1 MIGQS
6 VETRGDSSC
15 CGIGGRKTRET
26 GLKSVLMA
34 AMTSRN
40 GEIAYVIKCSI
51 ATAVLLLLV
60 QGCTFP
66 SRLPAVPDNLTTKAS
81 VPGITNVRY
90 WMDLDPKPLI
100 REVLASIGRER
111 EFLVRSGYQGLLPG
125 GGGLAVSGGGDNG
138 AFGAGLLVGW
148 TAAGNRP
155 TFKIV
160 TGISTGALIAPFAF
174 LGPDYDERLKSVFTN
189 VSAKDIFEERSV
201 LAALWDDAMADTEPL
216 WRLVERHINEEMLR
230 AIAKEYQKGRL
241 LFVAT
246 TNLDARRPVIWNMGA
261 IAESRH
267 PRALR
272 LFRSILIASAAIPG
286 AFPPVMIDVE
296 VGDQRFQEMHVDG
309 GAMAQ
314 AFLYPPSLHADE
326 KHLKVRRGRKAYIIR
341 NARLDP
347 NWASVD
353 RRTLD
358 IAGRA
363 ITSLI
368 HTQGIGDLYQLYLIT
383 KRDGIDFNLAF
394 ISSDFKV
401 ERKEPFDTNYMRKLF
416 DHGYKLAR
424 KGYPWQKYPPGFTP

>member
-1 MIGQS
+1 MQRSKVFCSLAAISISMEKLSKRIQASGTAIS
-6 VETRGDSSC
+6 RGVVNW
-15 CGIGGRKTRET
+15 
-26 GLKSVLMA
+26 LLAVA
-34 AMTSRN
+34 
-40 GEIAYVIKCSI
+40 V
-51 ATAVLLLLV
+51 VLLFV
-60 QGCTFP
+60 QGCTYP
-66 SRLPAVPDNLTTKAS
+66 SRLAAVPDNLTTKATVS
-81 VPGITNVRY
+81 GLTNVRY
-90 WMDLDPKPLI
+90 WMDGDPKLLL
-100 REVLASIGRER
+100 REAQAAMGRER
-111 EFLVRSGYQGLLPG
+111 EFLVRSGHRGPVPEADGLV
-125 GGGLAVSGGGDNG
+125 VSGGGDNG
-138 AFGAGLLVGW
+138 AFGAGLLIGW

-155 TFKIV
+155 TFKLV

-174 LGPDYDERLKSVFTN
+174 LGPDYDEHLKSVFTE
-189 VSAKDIFEERSV
+189 VSAQDIFKERGA
-201 LAALWDDAMADTEPL
+201 LAALYDDAMADTRPL
-216 WRLVERHINEEMLR
+216 WKLIEKHINEEMLR

-267 PRALR
+267 PKALR

-309 GAMAQ
+309 GAMTQ
-314 AFLYPPSLHADE
+314 AFLYPPSLRVNE
-326 KHLKVRRGRKAYIIR
+326 KQMKVRRERKAYIIR

-347 NWASVD
+347 DWASVE

-363 ITSLI
+363 VASLI
-368 HTQGIGDLYQLYLIT
+368 HTQGIGDLYQMYLIT

-401 ERKEPFDTNYMRKLF
+401 EHKEQFDTNYMRKLF